1 MPLLREEMI
10 EINEIYSQLAST
22 LTLEEVKRLQPH
34 TKALLML
41 LREMSSKHPLTR
53 MDKKLADMEMFITG
67 EAKRIDEEE

>member
-1 MPLLREEMI
+1 MTVLDEEMR
-10 EINEIYSQLAST
+10 EIYERYGKLRST
-22 LTLEEVKRLQPH
+22 MTLGEAKQLQPH

-53 MDKKLADMEMFITG
+53 MDNKLADMEMFITG